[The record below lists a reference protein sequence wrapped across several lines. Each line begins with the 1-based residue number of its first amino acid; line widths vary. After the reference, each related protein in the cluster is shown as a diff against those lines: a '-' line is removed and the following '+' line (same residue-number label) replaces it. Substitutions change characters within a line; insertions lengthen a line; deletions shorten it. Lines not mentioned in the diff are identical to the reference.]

1 MFLPFYRLKSPL
13 YQGITGSN
21 RVRNLSNIILGESM
35 MRFTSDPMF
44 WAVVAVIVIV
54 GTAIVVDSHII

>member
-1 MFLPFYRLKSPL
+1 
-13 YQGITGSN
+13 
-21 RVRNLSNIILGESM
+21 M